1 MSLSTRSSVKSIQLP
16 PLLILASTVSQLG
29 LLTSLMRIST
39 FARLVYQPSG
49 ARMEMVNL
57 GSTTSGSLPSHFV
70 RSFLQIS
77 QPVLTAPAA
86 HLSVQVHFSGSA
98 GGSGSVGV
106 SGSVGCSGS
115 VDVSG
120 AFPMHCARS
129 DWQTA
134 QSGFTAPSWHRTVQI
149 QAAGSPA
156 GGAVHK
162 SISAAQAGHSV
173 L

>member
-16 PLLILASTVSQLG
+16 PLLILASTVSQLV

-86 HLSVQVHFSGSA
+86 HLSVQVHFSGS
-98 GGSGSVGV
+98 
-106 SGSVGCSGS
+106 VGCSGS

-162 SISAAQAGHSV
+162 SISAAQVGHSV

>member
-1 MSLSTRSSVKSIQLP
+1 MAYLSVPKIFRHLTFLHLSSPFIVDNCSH
-16 PLLILASTVSQLG
+16 
-29 LLTSLMRIST
+29 ISNLS
-39 FARLVYQPSG
+39 FAITY
-49 ARMEMVNL
+49 
-57 GSTTSGSLPSHFV
+57 V

-162 SISAAQAGHSV
+162 SISAAQVGHSV